1 MIIIKKIY
9 FLLITILFFSCMEP
23 NDEDLW
29 SVEQISILNTQG
41 FCRDVSIEK
50 NIAYV
55 ASGQAGVQ
63 VWDLESEN
71 VLNEYLGYSQDG
83 SYIEFDDISIVK
95 RDDVN
100 NLLFVTET
108 NKKVKVF
115 YFDDSSNFVYRNEI
129 MSDRTK
135 DYVSFPTGVNR
146 FTMYVADN
154 DDGLKWGTYRSD
166 TTTVFNLE
174 IINWMPT
181 AGGELSTDGKP
192 LGIDSNGE
200 DLVAMAVDQLGVEFY
215 SLIFDQSIE
224 NSGGEPVFL
233 SRFDLSGNA
242 EQVKL
247 TEKGAYISVDDFGAY
262 FLKKESILSGE
273 GLAIHFAEDLT
284 VDHISVEN
292 NIAVLSIGSK
302 GVALYDIS
310 DFNNPK
316 AKGIFDVGYTYKTEF
331 WNGHI
336 LICTR
341 LGLKLAKINI

>member
-1 MIIIKKIY
+1 MIIIKKVY
-9 FLLITILFFSCMEP
+9 FLLIALLFFSCMEP
-23 NDEDLW
+23 NDEGLW
-29 SVEQISILNTQG
+29 SVEQISVLNTQG
-41 FCRDVSIEK
+41 FCRSVSIK
-50 NIAYV
+50 DNIAYV

-63 VWDLESEN
+63 VWDLVSGK
-71 VLNEYLGYSQDG
+71 VLHNYLGYSQDG

-100 NLLFVTET
+100 NLLFVTES

-135 DYVSFPTGVNR
+135 DYVSFPTGGNR

-166 TTTVFNLE
+166 TTTVFN

-181 AGGELSTDGKP
+181 AGGEISTDGKP

-215 SLIFDQSIE
+215 SLIYDQTIE
-224 NSGGEPVFL
+224 NAAGEPSFL
-233 SRFDLSGNA
+233 SKFDLGGNA
-242 EQVKL
+242 EQVNL
-247 TEKGAYISVDDFGAY
+247 VEKGAYISADDFGAY
-262 FLKKESILSGE
+262 FIKKEVILSGE

-284 VDHISVEN
+284 VDHISVEDD
-292 NIAVLSIGSK
+292 IAILSIGSK
-302 GVALYDIS
+302 GVALYDVS
-310 DFNNPK
+310 DIENPK

-341 LGLKLAKINI
+341 SGLKIAKINI